1 MISDKPR
8 VIGVD
13 VARGLALLGMLATHV
28 FGTFNEDGGP
38 TAAMVIAA
46 GRSAATF
53 VLVAGVGLAFLSGGR
68 TPARGRD
75 RTAAATGLAVRAL
88 LIGAI
93 GLTLGFLAQFNGIYG
108 ILPFYAALFLLAIPL
123 LGLRP
128 LILAGIAA
136 AMIALGPV
144 LLVATAG
151 AGLPYFGSEAEPN
164 LGTLAHD
171 PLGLLIQLLITG
183 PYPVAVY
190 LAYLCAGMAIGR
202 LDLNSRRLAWW
213 LLGGGLA
220 LAATARIVGSVLLY
234 PLGGLARLITQ
245 GRMRDDPGQAA
256 QLLLWEHNPGLGT
269 EILQWAPRQGSSWWY
284 LALPSPHSH
293 TPVDLVHTL
302 GSAMAVLGAA
312 LLLTRVPAV
321 ARVLWPVAAA
331 GSMSLTLY
339 SAHLLL
345 LATGVLQ
352 DDPMLLYLLMVVSA
366 LAFAQLWR
374 RRFTRG
380 PLESL
385 VATAAGHARR
395 TVTNRHASHQH

>member
-1 MISDKPR
+1 MITDRTR
-8 VIGVD
+8 VTGVD
-13 VARGLALLGMLATHV
+13 VARGLALLGMMATHV

-38 TAAMVIAA
+38 TPAMVIAG

-68 TPARGRD
+68 TPAHGPD
-75 RTAAATGLAVRAL
+75 RTAAASGLAVRAL
-88 LIGAI
+88 IIGAI
-93 GLTLGFLAQFNGIYG
+93 GLTLGFFAQFNGIYG
-108 ILPFYAALFLLAIPL
+108 ILPFYAMMFLLAIPL

-136 AMIALGPV
+136 AVIALGPL

-151 AGLPYFGSEAEPN
+151 AGLPYFGSDAEPN
-164 LGTLAHD
+164 LGTLIHD
-171 PLGLLIQLLITG
+171 PLGLLVQLLITG
-183 PYPVAVY
+183 PYPVAIY

-202 LDLNSRRLAWW
+202 LDLSSRRLAWW

-220 LAATARIVGSVLLY
+220 LAVTARIVASVLLY

-245 GRMRDDPGQAA
+245 GRMQGNPGQAA
-256 QLLLWEHNPGLGT
+256 QLLLWEHNPGLGN

-284 LALPSPHSH
+284 LALPAPHSH

-302 GSAMAVLGAA
+302 GSAIAVLGAA
-312 LLLTRVPAV
+312 LLLTRVPAI
-321 ARVLWPVAAA
+321 ARLLSPVAVA

-345 LATGVLQ
+345 LATGILQ
-352 DDPMLLYLLMVVSA
+352 DDPMLLYVLMVAGA
-366 LAFAQLWR
+366 LTFAHLWR

-380 PLESL
+380 PLELL
-385 VATAAGHARR
+385 VAMAAGRARR
-395 TVTNRHASHQH
+395 TVANRHASHQH

>member
-1 MISDKPR
+1 MITGKPR

-13 VARGLALLGMLATHV
+13 VARGLALFGMMATHV

-46 GRSAATF
+46 GRSVATF
-53 VLVAGVGLAFLSGGR
+53 VLVAGVSLALMSGGR
-68 TPARGRD
+68 TAVRGSD
-75 RTAAATGLAVRAL
+75 RTAVAAGLAVRAL

-93 GLTLGFLAQFNGIYG
+93 GLTLGFFKQANEIYG
-108 ILPFYAALFLLAIPL
+108 ILPSYAVLFLLAIPL

-136 AMIALGPV
+136 AVIALGPV

-164 LGTLAHD
+164 LGTLVHD
-171 PLGLLIQLLITG
+171 PLVLLVQLLITG
-183 PYPVAVY
+183 HYPVVVY

-202 LDLNSRRLAWW
+202 LDLSSRRLAWW

-220 LAATARIVGSVLLY
+220 LAVTARIVAAVLLY
-234 PLGGLARLITQ
+234 PLGGLARLIAQ
-245 GRMRDDPGQAA
+245 GRMQDDPG
-256 QLLLWEHNPGLGT
+256 LGA
-269 EILQWAPRQGSSWWY
+269 EILRWAPRQGSSWWY
-284 LALPSPHSH
+284 LAPPSPHSH

-321 ARVLWPVAAA
+321 ARVLWPVAVA
-331 GSMSLTLY
+331 GSMVLTLY

-345 LATGVLQ
+345 LATDVLQ
-352 DDPMLLYLLMVVSA
+352 DDLVLLYVLMVVGA
-366 LAFAQLWR
+366 LAFALPWR
-374 RRFTRG
+374 RRFRQG
-380 PLESL
+380 PLEWL
-385 VATAAGHARR
+385 VAVVAGRARR
-395 TVTNRHASHQH
+395 MVADRLVSHQH

>member
-1 MISDKPR
+1 
-8 VIGVD
+8 
-13 VARGLALLGMLATHV
+13 
-28 FGTFNEDGGP
+28 
-38 TAAMVIAA
+38 MVIAA
-46 GRSAATF
+46 GRSVATF
-53 VLVAGVGLAFLSGGR
+53 VLVAGVSLALMSGGR
-68 TPARGRD
+68 TAVRGSD
-75 RTAAATGLAVRAL
+75 RNAVATGLAVRAL

-93 GLTLGFLAQFNGIYG
+93 GLMLGFFAQANGIYG
-108 ILPFYAALFLLAIPL
+108 ILPSYAVLFLLAIPL

-128 LILAGIAA
+128 LTLAATAA
-136 AMIALGPV
+136 AVIALGPV

-164 LGTLAHD
+164 LATLVHD
-171 PLGLLIQLLITG
+171 PLGLLVQLLITG

-202 LDLNSRRLAWW
+202 LDLSSRRLAWW

-220 LAATARIVGSVLLY
+220 LAVTARIVAAVLLY
-234 PLGGLARLITQ
+234 PLGGLAQLIAQ
-245 GRMRDDPGQAA
+245 GRMQNNPGQAA
-256 QLLLWEHNPGLGT
+256 DLLLWEHNPGLGT

-321 ARVLWPVAAA
+321 ARVLWPVAVA
-331 GSMSLTLY
+331 GSMALTLY

-345 LATGVLQ
+345 LATGILQ
-352 DDPMLLYLLMVVSA
+352 DDPVLLYVLMVVGA
-366 LAFAQLWR
+366 LAFALLWR
-374 RRFTRG
+374 RRFRQG
-380 PLESL
+380 PLEWL
-385 VATAAGHARR
+385 VAVVAGRARR
-395 TVTNRHASHQH
+395 MVADRLASHQH